1 MCIIYGKCEKTEDIK
16 SAYDYQ
22 PSGSKIMPIAELM
35 PLIESMS
42 EDKQKEI
49 LKGMMSLFDD

>member
-1 MCIIYGKCEKTEDIK
+1 
-16 SAYDYQ
+16 
-22 PSGSKIMPIAELM
+22 MPIAELM

-49 LKGMMSLFDD
+49 LEGMMSLFDD